1 MDISEFLLAIA
12 LAMQLWGMWEHRKLA
27 KRTGWMLPFVLWTL
41 ITVGMAIPRIL
52 SELISWGFFYRGF
65 SLEVQVYT
73 FAINSVLVVWAAK
86 SFSKNLDCWL
96 DHLIEL
102 EDKVKETPVKVDAT
116 VELTVKESSD
126 VVP

>member
-73 FAINSVLVVWAAK
+73 FAINSVLVVWAAR

>member
-73 FAINSVLVVWAAK
+73 FAINSVLVVWAAR
-86 SFSKNLDCWL
+86 SFSKHLDCWL